1 VRICSAADEQRGRRT
16 NLHLTLRLLG
26 DAVDPMRLA
35 ALGKNL
41 SEMPPRRPLSSAILH
56 FLWQDCAGTPKP
68 ATRGV
73 NSMLRIIKSKALEM
87 AVRGLEVTK
96 RPNRQ
101 GSAGPATALI
111 AACNR

>member
-1 VRICSAADEQRGRRT
+1 MRALADGIRWVRRT
-16 NLHLTLRLLG
+16 NLRLTLRFLG
-26 DAVDPMRLA
+26 DAVDPKQLA

-41 SEMPPRRPLSSAILH
+41 SEMPPRRPLSSAILD
-56 FLWQDCAGTPKP
+56 FLWQECAGNSKP

-87 AVRGLEVTK
+87 AVRGLEVTV

-101 GSAGPATALI
+101 RAPPGLPP
-111 AACNR
+111 